1 MKIKQEQTNH
11 QTDDSNQEDTSFM
24 HKLELQRILME
35 LKLKEIKRIEQ
46 KKRYSKM
53 MKTKQNTQTNE
64 IQSNHDEKT
73 EKNLNIKFK
82 KWLCCF

>member
-1 MKIKQEQTNH
+1 MKIKQEQTNR

-46 KKRYSKM
+46 KKRYSKI
-53 MKTKQNTQTNE
+53 MKAKQNTQTNE
-64 IQSNHDEKT
+64 IQSKNDEKT

>member
-73 EKNLNIKFK
+73 EKNLSIKFK

>member
-1 MKIKQEQTNH
+1 
-11 QTDDSNQEDTSFM
+11 
-24 HKLELQRILME
+24 ME